1 MHVFFRMILR
11 EWPLG
16 IMWSKEVWKKRIWK
30 RAWELEDGFWCVQMR
45 CHRSLDLLSTV
56 CVLTKYVIWWTI
68 ADNNHSLMRVCG
80 TMVKLVTHSSLL
92 RLDDVRLRT
101 ANVRPFL
108 Q

>member
-1 MHVFFRMILR
+1 MAFGHYVVKRSM
-11 EWPLG
+11 EETDMEEG
-16 IMWSKEVWKKRIWK
+16 IGIRRWV
-30 RAWELEDGFWCVQMR
+30 WCVQMR
-45 CHRSLDLLSTV
+45 CHRSLDLLSRV
-56 CVLTKYVIWWTI
+56 SVLTKYVIWWTI